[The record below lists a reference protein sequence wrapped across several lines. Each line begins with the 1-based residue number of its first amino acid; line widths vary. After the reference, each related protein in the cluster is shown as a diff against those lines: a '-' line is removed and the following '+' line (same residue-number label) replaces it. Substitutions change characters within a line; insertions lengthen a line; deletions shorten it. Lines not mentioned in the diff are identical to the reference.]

1 MPAKRG
7 GGPRKGQVGKKAQ
20 IDKMVE
26 AAKNTLP
33 SVQHYP
39 AKQDN
44 GTKKPLPDPTGA
56 NQFVPKW
63 QKRRDARLH
72 PEPEKQ
78 DSKGEA
84 VDDLSVATGP
94 LPPCSPKSKST
105 VIAIIRLPGQDP
117 AVASTTKRVVHTRIF
132 PFSTTTKNLTDT
144 AAVVKFPPRTGKNFL
159 DLAAETRNQIYEL
172 AMPHR
177 KYHIQWIPREDR
189 RPTELTY
196 TWQIGLNFVGPYPT
210 AEEGL
215 RRRDFDL
222 RNPWQKKQLSL
233 RFRHPPGPTA
243 LLLVNKQISVES
255 SGYFYG
261 QNTFSFRAMRPLQ
274 KFLNT
279 MRPETR
285 SKIRSLQLIHH
296 TGGDPEWTEHQVFK
310 DRYERCW
317 DNLCRQVVDQC
328 DGLSSLAVDLTI
340 KDIPFFMG
348 PRAKWMDPLYHFYR
362 QDNLK
367 HFSIRL
373 HQFETEEAVLEVEA
387 YTIRKHLMTE
397 ENYYEPTAAMRRK
410 PKPIPFLRLTGDMR
424 TPPRPKKQPRE
435 RKKVVEEPNPL
446 YMAQHPFDY
455 TGRHKI
461 NGTGPYKFNLN
472 LG

>member
-20 IDKMVE
+20 IERMVD
-26 AAKNTLP
+26 AAKKTSP

-44 GTKKPLPDPTGA
+44 GTKKTLPEPIVA
-56 NQFVPKW
+56 NQFVPRWK
-63 QKRRDARLH
+63 QRRDARLD
-72 PEPEKQ
+72 PEPKKPDKTE
-78 DSKGEA
+78 EA
-84 VDDLSVATGP
+84 VDNLSVATGP
-94 LPPCSPKSKST
+94 LPLYSLKNKSAGT
-105 VIAIIRLPGQDP
+105 AIIRLPGQDP
-117 AVASTTKRVVHTRIF
+117 AVASTTKRIVHTRVF
-132 PFSTTTKNLTDT
+132 PFFMTTKNLTDT
-144 AAVVKFPPRTGKNFL
+144 AAVVKFPPRTGKTFL
-159 DLAAETRNQIYEL
+159 DLPAEIRNQIYEL
-172 AMPHR
+172 AMPRR
-177 KYHIQWIPREDR
+177 KYYIQWIPRKDR

-196 TWQIGLNFVGPYPT
+196 TWQIGLNFVGPYLT

-222 RNPWQKKQLSL
+222 SNPWQKKQLSL
-233 RFRHPPGPTA
+233 RFRHPPGQAA
-243 LLLVNKQISVES
+243 LLLVNKQISKEA

-274 KFLNT
+274 QFLNT

-285 SKIRSLQLIHH
+285 SMIRSLQLIHH

-317 DNLCRQVVDQC
+317 DNLCCQIRDQC
-328 DGLSSLAVDLTI
+328 DQLTSLAIDLTI
-340 KDIPFFMG
+340 KDIPFYMG
-348 PRAKWMDPLYHFYR
+348 PRAKWMSPLYHFYGL
-362 QDNLK
+362 DNLK
-367 HFSIRL
+367 HLDVRL

-387 YTIRKHLMTE
+387 YTIRKELMTK

-410 PKPIPFLRLTGDMR
+410 PKPIRILRITGDVR

-435 RKKVVEEPNPL
+435 RKRVVEEEPNPL

-455 TGRHKI
+455 TGRHRI
-461 NGTGPYKFNLN
+461 NGTGPYKFNIR
-472 LG
+472 

>member
-1 MPAKRG
+1 MPAKKG

-20 IDKMVE
+20 IEKMVD
-26 AAKNTLP
+26 AAKKTSP
-33 SVQHYP
+33 SVQYYP

-44 GTKKPLPDPTGA
+44 GTKKPVPDPTIA
-56 NQFVPKW
+56 NHFVPKW
-63 QKRRDARLH
+63 RKRRDARLH
-72 PEPEKQ
+72 PEPKKQ
-78 DSKGEA
+78 DNTGEA
-84 VDDLSVATGP
+84 VDNLSVATGP
-94 LPPCSPKSKST
+94 LPPCSPKSKSACT
-105 VIAIIRLPGQDP
+105 ATIRLPGQDP
-117 AVASTTKRVVHTRIF
+117 MVSSTTKRIVHTRVF
-132 PFSTTTKNLTDT
+132 PFFTTTTNLTDT
-144 AAVVKFPPRTGKNFL
+144 MAVVKFPPRTGKTFL

-172 AMPHR
+172 AMPRR
-177 KYHIQWIPREDR
+177 KYHIQWIPRENR
-189 RPTELTY
+189 HPTELTY
-196 TWQIGLNFVGPYPT
+196 TWQIGLNFVGPGLT

-243 LLLVNKQISVES
+243 LLLVSKQINQEA

-274 KFLNT
+274 EFLNT

-285 SKIRSLQLIHH
+285 SLIRSLQLIHH
-296 TGGDPEWTEHQVFK
+296 TGGDPELTEHQVFK

-328 DGLSSLAVDLTI
+328 DQLSSLAVDLTI

-348 PRAKWMDPLYHFYR
+348 PRAKWMGPLYHFYGLDR
-362 QDNLK
+362 LK
-367 HFSIRL
+367 HFNIRL
-373 HQFETEEAVLEVEA
+373 HQFETEDTVLEVEA
-387 YTIRKHLMTE
+387 YNIRQALMTK

-410 PKPIPFLRLTGDMR
+410 PKPITCLRLEDVR

-446 YMAQHPFDY
+446 YMAQHPFDF

-461 NGTGPYKFNLN
+461 NGTGPYKFNLHFQ
-472 LG
+472 